1 MRTNSN
7 YYKEYTLLSKDA
19 FGCMTKNAYLYYSP
33 STKQHKT
40 NEILRFSHQL
50 WRKGIQHLEY
60 KRLGLIK
67 KLNIHDDIFFFA
79 PKLNNTS
86 IPLDENVYTLF

>member
-1 MRTNSN
+1 MNKFKLA
-7 YYKEYTLLSKDA
+7 YGIYA
-19 FGCMTKNAYLYYSP
+19 AIQGCMWVYDKKTTCLYYSP
-33 STKQHKT
+33 YAKQHKT
-40 NEILRFSHQL
+40 NEILRFSHQF
-50 WRKGIQHLEY
+50 WRKGIQQLEN